1 MLHYEIEAKRVLV
14 MDEEIEKEGISSE
27 VLQKIMKMILGR
39 HYADLN
45 KKGPGWSFPRY
56 ALEKFQEMLEKEV
69 STKES
74 IEILATAIETK
85 DSTCQTPVIKKTIE
99 TKESACQTPV
109 IKKTIET
116 KESACQ
122 TPVIKK
128 TIETHKKTHF
138 YKHNISEELIRF
150 GKSFLQEE

>member
-1 MLHYEIEAKRVLV
+1 MLHYDIEVKRVLV
-14 MDEEIEKEGISSE
+14 MDEEIEKEGISGE
-27 VLQKIMKMILGR
+27 AWQKIMKMILGR

-69 STKES
+69 VSTKES
-74 IEILATAIETK
+74 IETLATAIETK
-85 DSTCQTPVIKKTIE
+85 DSTCQTPAIKKTIE
-99 TKESACQTPV
+99 TKESACQTP
-109 IKKTIET
+109 
-116 KESACQ
+116 A
-122 TPVIKK
+122 IKK
-128 TIETHKKTHF
+128 TIETHKKTHHL

>member
-1 MLHYEIEAKRVLV
+1 

-74 IEILATAIETK
+74 IETK
-85 DSTCQTPVIKKTIE
+85 ESTCQTPVIKKTIE
-99 TKESACQTPV
+99 TKESACQTP
-109 IKKTIET
+109 
-116 KESACQ
+116 A
-122 TPVIKK
+122 IKK

-150 GKSFLQEE
+150 GKSFLQEGS